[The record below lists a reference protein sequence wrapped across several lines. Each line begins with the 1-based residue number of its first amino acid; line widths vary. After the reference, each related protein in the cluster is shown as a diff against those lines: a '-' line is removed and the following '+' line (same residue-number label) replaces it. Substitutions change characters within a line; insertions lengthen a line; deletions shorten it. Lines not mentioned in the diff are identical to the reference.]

1 VLLQDLTTVR
11 RLETVRRDFIS
22 NISHELRTPLASLHA
37 VVETLQDG
45 ALDDPPAAQRFLR
58 RAEEEVDALTNIVEE
73 LLELSRIESGQVPL
87 KLKATAVFDLI
98 LPPLER
104 LQTQAERGQLELIAQ
119 LTAQLPPVL
128 ADAERI
134 QRVMT
139 NLLYNAI
146 KFTPAQGKIIVS
158 AEVEKDE
165 MIISVKDTGIGIPD
179 SDIDRIF
186 ERFYKLDR
194 ARTRGRGGTGLG
206 LAICKHV
213 VEAHNGRIWVKSREG
228 KGSTFYFSLPLAE
241 Q

>member
-1 VLLQDLTTVR
+1 
-11 RLETVRRDFIS
+11 
-22 NISHELRTPLASLHA
+22 
-37 VVETLQDG
+37 
-45 ALDDPPAAQRFLR
+45 
-58 RAEEEVDALTNIVEE
+58 
-73 LLELSRIESGQVPL
+73 
-87 KLKATAVFDLI
+87 
-98 LPPLER
+98 
-104 LQTQAERGQLELIAQ
+104 
-119 LTAQLPPVL
+119 
-128 ADAERI
+128 
-134 QRVMT
+134 MT

-179 SDIDRIF
+179 SDIGRIF